1 MPDPVE
7 FTPNWVSAPGDT
19 INDLLTERGIAVAE
33 FANRM
38 CEPLDRTTDLL
49 QGRASVTI
57 RVARQLEAVLG
68 ASVEFWMSRDF
79 QYRQGVARLRAT
91 GQEWLKELPLGD
103 LFKFGWIAPVK
114 PADEVA
120 ACLDFFA
127 VPSIHAWREK
137 YALALAMAAYRTSA
151 KFDSRPAAVAAWLRK
166 GEIEAANIR
175 CKPWDVEKFREA
187 LIEIRSL
194 TREKDPARFLPKL
207 TELCASCGVAVV
219 VVRAPNGC
227 RASGAA
233 RFLSEK
239 KALIQLSFRHLS
251 DDQFWFTFFHE
262 AGHIVLHGHEKL
274 FLEGFEGMSAQEESE
289 ANQFAEETLIPPQF
303 REDVLKLR
311 SRDTLDVIKLARKL
325 GIGPG
330 IVVGQLQ
337 HHRKI
342 PPDHLNK
349 LKRRFTWTD

>member
-1 MPDPVE
+1 MPNTTE

-19 INDLLTERGIAVAE
+19 INDLLDERGIAVAE
-33 FANRM
+33 FAERM
-38 CEPLDRTTDLL
+38 GQSVGLATDLL

-57 RVARQLEAVLG
+57 RVARRLEAVLG

-91 GQEWLKELPLGD
+91 GQEWLKELPVGD
-103 LFKFGWIAPVK
+103 LVKFGWIAPVN
-114 PADEVA
+114 PAEEVA

-127 VPSIHAWREK
+127 VPTIPAWREK
-137 YALALAMAAYRTSA
+137 YATALAMAAYRTSP
-151 KFDSRPAAVAAWLRK
+151 KFDSQPAAVAAWLRK
-166 GEIEAANIR
+166 GEIEAATIR
-175 CKPWDVEKFREA
+175 CKTWNAEKFKGA
-187 LIEIRSL
+187 LVEIRSL

-227 RASGAA
+227 MASGAA

-262 AGHIVLHGHEKL
+262 AGHILLHGHEKL
-274 FLEGFEGMSAQEESE
+274 FLDGLDGMSAEEESE
-289 ANQFAEETLIPPQF
+289 ANLFAEKTLIPPQF
-303 REDVLKLR
+303 QESVLRLR
-311 SRDTLDVIKLARKL
+311 SSDTFEVVRLARKL
-325 GIGPG
+325 GISPG
-330 IVVGQLQ
+330 IIVGQLQ
-337 HHRKI
+337 HHQKVPR
-342 PPDHLNK
+342 DRLNR
-349 LKRRFTWTD
+349 LKRRFEWSD